1 MAKKRRNDYSTFC
14 LNFYD
19 LLLFSDCWLFCV
31 CPNVKQTSMVIWFTD
46 YFQGTVQCAST
57 ILSPCAYFDISRGV
71 EFSKWLLNTFLKCNK
86 DVRYSKRRSR
96 FFIYWPQCVLFIRQP
111 DADNCVTK
119 FLFQISRNT
128 CNIKIYPFQQNLWTN
143 THNEIYLPIVLN
155 LVENTYMK
163 W

>member
-1 MAKKRRNDYSTFC
+1 MPLHKCLTKQQLNFYMAKKRRNDYSTFC

-96 FFIYWPQCVLFIRQP
+96 FLYIDHNVS
-111 DADNCVTK
+111 
-119 FLFQISRNT
+119 FLFD
-128 CNIKIYPFQQNLWTN
+128 NLMLT
-143 THNEIYLPIVLN
+143 IV
-155 LVENTYMK
+155 
-163 W
+163 